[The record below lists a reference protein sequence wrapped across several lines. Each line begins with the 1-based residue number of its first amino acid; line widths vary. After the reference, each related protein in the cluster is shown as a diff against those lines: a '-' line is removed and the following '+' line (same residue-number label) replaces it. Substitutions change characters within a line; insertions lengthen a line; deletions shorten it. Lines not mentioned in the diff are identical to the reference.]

1 MQSLRLYKVL
11 ILMCFAHVRFLPA
24 GSVHFSA
31 WTMSLTRV
39 QDVAVQDIHKR
50 KKPRKHY
57 VSSSVLSLVLWQ
69 SPPYPFIAPYKGTQ
83 GSLGF
88 WDCQPWF
95 PDTIFRSL
103 YSGTL
108 ISDSIFSGIRIS
120 ETENLGFHKQ
130 IFSDSGIWIPES
142 GIRIPLREA
151 TLNFIADS
159 QGE

>member
-24 GSVHFSA
+24 GSVYFSA
-31 WTMSLTRV
+31 WAMSLTRV
-39 QDVAVQDIHKR
+39 QDVSVQDIHKR

-69 SPPYPFIAPYKGTQ
+69 SPPYSFIAPYKGTQ

-95 PDTIFRSL
+95 PDTVFRSL

-120 ETENLGFHKQ
+120 ETKNSGFHKQ
-130 IFSDSGIWIPES
+130 IFSDSGI
-142 GIRIPLREA
+142 
-151 TLNFIADS
+151 
-159 QGE
+159 